1 MFVTI
6 PGTGSADS
14 CGPGIEHLYY
24 LYYSLIDASIHPSA
38 PPREC
43 SGSTGSVLQ
52 MSHRQES
59 TMSVNLKK
67 ITLGFIPAN
76 RGFFSAQ
83 LAAKMRKQTIEAN
96 MILIVI
102 EDT

>member
-1 MFVTI
+1 
-6 PGTGSADS
+6 
-14 CGPGIEHLYY
+14 
-24 LYYSLIDASIHPSA
+24 
-38 PPREC
+38 
-43 SGSTGSVLQ
+43 
-52 MSHRQES
+52 
-59 TMSVNLKK
+59 MSVNLKK
-67 ITLGFIPAN
+67 STLGFIPAN